1 MLDFTPPQASNASI
15 QNLSFVKES
24 PMIKKPF
31 TLIGAA
37 IVLAFAASA
46 PAFAKVDVE
55 AAKALAKADDC
66 LKCHAADK
74 EKKGPS
80 MKEIADKYRGK
91 PDGVEKA
98 IKNMTEAMEVELRP
112 KGSGKK
118 EKHKVISTKKPEE
131 LKNMADWYLSH

>member
-1 MLDFTPPQASNASI
+1 MTQKS
-15 QNLSFVKES
+15 LSLFVS
-24 PMIKKPF
+24 VAC
-31 TLIGAA
+31 AA
-37 IVLAFAASA
+37 LFVAA
-46 PAFAKVDVE
+46 PAHSAVDVA
-55 AAKALAKADDC
+55 AAKALAKSNDC

-91 PDGVEKA
+91 PEGQEKA
-98 IKNMTEAMEVELRP
+98 IKNMTEGYEVELRP

-118 EKHKVISTKKPEE
+118 ENHKVIDTKDPKE

>member
-1 MLDFTPPQASNASI
+1 
-15 QNLSFVKES
+15 
-24 PMIKKPF
+24 MIKTPF

-37 IVLAFAASA
+37 IALVLAASA
-46 PAFAKVDVE
+46 PAYAKVDVE

-66 LKCHAADK
+66 LKCHAAEK

-91 PDGVEKA
+91 PEGQEKA

>member
-1 MLDFTPPQASNASI
+1 
-15 QNLSFVKES
+15 
-24 PMIKKPF
+24 MIKKPF
-31 TLIGAA
+31 TLITAA
-37 IVLAFAASA
+37 IALLLAGASA
-46 PAFAKVDVE
+46 SAAVDAE

-66 LKCHAADK
+66 LKCHAAEK

-91 PDGVEKA
+91 PDGQEKA

>member
-1 MLDFTPPQASNASI
+1 MT
-15 QNLSFVKES
+15 
-24 PMIKKPF
+24 KKPF
-31 TLIGAA
+31 TLFAVA
-37 IVLAFAASA
+37 VAFALAASA
-46 PAFAKVDVE
+46 PAYAKVDVE

-66 LKCHAADK
+66 LKCHAAEK

-91 PDGVEKA
+91 ADGQEKA

-118 EKHKVISTKKPEE
+118 EKHKVLSSKKPED

>member
-1 MLDFTPPQASNASI
+1 
-15 QNLSFVKES
+15 
-24 PMIKKPF
+24 MIMKSF
-31 TLIGAA
+31 TLVGAA
-37 IVLAFAASA
+37 VALLMAASSA
-46 PAFAKVDVE
+46 TAAVDVE

-91 PDGVEKA
+91 ADGQEKA
-98 IKNMTEAMEVELRP
+98 IKNMTEANEVELRP

>member
-1 MLDFTPPQASNASI
+1 MAKKSLSLLGLAVSLAS
-15 QNLSFVKES
+15 LV
-24 PMIKKPF
+24 
-31 TLIGAA
+31 
-37 IVLAFAASA
+37 AASA
-46 PAFAKVDVE
+46 AHSAVDVE
-55 AAKALAKADDC
+55 AAKALAKSNDC

-91 PDGVEKA
+91 PDGQEKA
-98 IKNMTEAMEVELRP
+98 IKNMTEGHEVELRP

-118 EKHKVISTKKPEE
+118 ENHKVIDTKDPKE

>member
-1 MLDFTPPQASNASI
+1 
-15 QNLSFVKES
+15 
-24 PMIKKPF
+24 MIKKPF
-31 TLIGAA
+31 TLLAAA
-37 IVLAFAASA
+37 IALVLVAATSA
-46 PAFAKVDVE
+46 NAAVDVE

-66 LKCHAADK
+66 LKCHAAEK

-91 PDGVEKA
+91 PEGQEKA

>member
-1 MLDFTPPQASNASI
+1 
-15 QNLSFVKES
+15 
-24 PMIKKPF
+24 MIKKPF
-31 TLIGAA
+31 ALVSAA
-37 IVLAFAASA
+37 IALLLAGASA
-46 PAFAKVDVE
+46 SAAVDAE

-66 LKCHAADK
+66 LKCHAAEK

-91 PDGVEKA
+91 PDGQEKA

>member
-1 MLDFTPPQASNASI
+1 
-15 QNLSFVKES
+15 
-24 PMIKKPF
+24 MIKKPF
-31 TLIGAA
+31 SLVTAA
-37 IVLAFAASA
+37 IALLLAGASA
-46 PAFAKVDVE
+46 SAAVDAD
-55 AAKALAKADDC
+55 AAKALAKSNDC

-91 PDGVEKA
+91 ADGQEKA

-118 EKHKVISTKKPEE
+118 EKHKVIDTKDQKEI
-131 LKNMADWYLSH
+131 KNLADWYLSH